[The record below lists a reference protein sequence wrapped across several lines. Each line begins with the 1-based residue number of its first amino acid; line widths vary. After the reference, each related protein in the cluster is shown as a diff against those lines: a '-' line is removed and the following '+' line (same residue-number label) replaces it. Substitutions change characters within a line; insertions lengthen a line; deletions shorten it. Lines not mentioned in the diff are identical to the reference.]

1 MLNWIEKRTGFLSMA
16 QEFLTEDVPGGASY
30 WYVFGSATLFAMIV
44 QIVTGIFLTFFYA
57 PSAAT
62 AWESTRAIYL
72 NPFTH
77 FILSVHYWGASAMIA
92 LVFLHLLQ
100 VLIWGAYKSPREL
113 QWIVGVLLLLVTLV
127 LGLTGYL
134 LPWDMDAYFA
144 SQVSLNIAGLP
155 PIAGPILQNIAQGGG
170 TMGTATINRFFGLHV
185 WLMPA
190 ALLGL
195 VGAHLAIF
203 RHNGS
208 AGPVVDDRRGLKAG
222 RFWPDQMFR
231 DAVASFLVFVIIV
244 ALALLVPPFLD
255 QKADPTNSQFVPYPA
270 WYFLS
275 LFGLLGIVP
284 ASLSIGPFPLPMEL
298 IATIIVPTIFLLVV
312 LAIPWIDR
320 STVRSFGS
328 RQGILWGTTIMI
340 IAIVGLSIYAQITTM
355 AKQAAAPPS
364 LSQAQILSMSDATTG
379 SAGTPVSTQGGTT
392 NGNAPTGGSAPSAQ
406 AANGAKVFA
415 ANCSSCHGATGQGVP
430 GSFPPLANNPVVT
443 GDANKVIGILLG
455 GLHGSI
461 TVGGSNYNGQMPA
474 WKGTLSNSDIA
485 DVITFIRTSL
495 GTNKA
500 SAVTQAQVSGYKP

>member
-1 MLNWIEKRTGFLSMA
+1 MLNWLDKRTGFVSMTRD
-16 QEFLTEDVPGGASY
+16 FLTEDVPGGASY

-44 QIVTGIFLTFFYA
+44 QIATGIFLTFFYA
-57 PSAAT
+57 PSADT

-72 NPFTH
+72 NPWTH
-77 FILSVHYWGASAMIA
+77 FLLSVHYWGASAMIA

-113 QWIVGVLLLLVTLV
+113 QWVVGVLLLLVTLV

-144 SQVSLNIAGLP
+144 SQVSLNITGLA
-155 PIAGPILQNIAQGGG
+155 PIAGPLVQNIAQGGG

-190 ALLGL
+190 ALVAL

-208 AGPVVDDRRGLKAG
+208 AGPVVDDPRKLKIG
-222 RFWPDQMFR
+222 RFWPDQMFM
-231 DAVASFLVFVIIV
+231 DAAVSFIVFIAIVFLALVF
-244 ALALLVPPFLD
+244 PPFLD

-275 LFGLLGIVP
+275 LFGLLGLVP
-284 ASLSIGPFPLPMEL
+284 AELKIGPIPLPMEL
-298 IATIIVPTIFLLVV
+298 IATIIVPTLFLVV
-312 LAIPWIDR
+312 VLVIPWLDR
-320 STVRSFGS
+320 SITRSFGS
-328 RQGILWGTTIMI
+328 RKGILWGTTIMVLV
-340 IAIVGLSIYAQITTM
+340 IVGLSVFAQLQVM

-364 LSQAQILSMSDATTG
+364 PTQAQVLAMTGEPSSTGAGATG
-379 SAGTPVSTQGGTT
+379 AASSAGAASGGAAMPASAG
-392 NGNAPTGGSAPSAQ
+392 NGS
-406 AANGAKVFA
+406 KVFQT
-415 ANCSSCHGATGQGVP
+415 NCSSCHGATGQGLP
-430 GSFPPLANNPVVT
+430 GAFPPLANNPTVT
-443 GDANKVIGILLG
+443 GDPNKVIGIVLN

-461 TVGGSNYNGQMPA
+461 SINGATYNGQMPA
-474 WKGTLSNSDIA
+474 WKGTLSNADVA
-485 DVITFIRTSL
+485 DVITYIRGSL
-495 GTNKA
+495 GNNKA